1 MAAQES
7 TIMNFAQRLAGTGTV
22 VGVSQKDIMA
32 LSGAMASVGINAESG
47 GSSMSKVLTKM
58 NNAVKD
64 GGEKLQGFA
73 SVAGVSGKE
82 FAETWKKDPYA
93 AVQQFEKGLANQNK
107 EGKNV
112 KQMLKEL
119 GITELRETDTVLRLA
134 NGNKQLDLA
143 RQNANKGY
151 KEGNALS
158 QEAETKYKTL
168 GNQLKLFMN
177 HIRDL
182 GISIG
187 STLAPAMIAIM
198 KVLTPVIDALAKA
211 PGPVKAFVVALA
223 LIPIAAV
230 PVLASLAAI
239 TGGMTMMSNAM
250 ATASMAAGKNS
261 KALKLYSITMGLLTK
276 PISTTKRGLT
286 SLAATLRGTSKTA
299 TASSKSMQAAG
310 VATAASGKGATKAG
324 GMFSKLGKVFKFLLP
339 IGGLL
344 TGVLEVIGAA
354 IAAISLP
361 VTAVIAVIGALVA
374 AFVVAYKKVGWFRD
388 GVNGLIYTF
397 KVFGGG
403 ISGTVVN
410 GVKSIGKWFAWL
422 GKLAGGKAKEGITK
436 WYKALPND
444 DLVKKTA
451 GGLKSIGNGFK
462 NVMKTLGSATDKA
475 SDKQNVL
482 GKGISKSTKQ
492 ALGKYVKY
500 SQDITKVMA
509 QIKNNN
515 GKMTEEMRKQLVSA
529 NEKAGNEAVSKVKSR
544 NKRIK
549 KELDSMLKDSK
560 AFTQSE
566 KDDMIAKNDEAS
578 NKKVKKLEDLN
589 AEIAQLE
596 EKQFSD
602 GKLTDK
608 EAKLLKSKMDE
619 RNKLTTQYLS
629 QGQKEQ
635 RAILSRLDANESPIS
650 VGEASKAIKESIKAR
665 NKALKEA
672 QKTRTSDT
680 IEADDL
686 FASGA
691 ISKKQHD
698 KRIKEIEKNYQDA
711 KDTANNKAKDVKKS
725 IQKNNK
731 DIDTEMDMST
741 GKVYTGAQKWWNQFA
756 SGFGTAMKNA
766 WSKMSSNAGKFG
778 KNFVD
783 GMMNIGAWFASVK
796 QKANSFW
803 AGFGQA
809 VMGGLSTAGGWIGS
823 QSKQFADTFV
833 NGLMNVG
840 QWIASVKQ
848 KANSFWSGFGS
859 ALSSTAGNVGQW
871 FVGIGGKIWGGIV
884 QGWNTAL
891 TTTGNLWN
899 SLISY
904 LGPAW
909 ETTKQ
914 WFIAKGGS
922 IWTNIKTGWN
932 QFISTGGNLWNSLIS
947 VLASAWAT
955 TVAWFRAKG
964 SAFGT
969 AVATGW
975 KATVGVVASVFSSI
989 WNTVKVI
996 WAGIWGTIKYWTGVI
1011 VGGVI
1016 SKWNSI
1022 KSGTSSIFGGIWTY
1036 IKGVWAGIKG
1046 TIVYWTGAIWNRV
1059 KGVWG
1064 WIKGNTVTSFT
1075 FVWNKIKGIWK
1086 GIKGTIV
1093 YWTGAIWN
1101 RIKAVWGWIKKNT
1114 STVFNAVWGTI
1125 KRIWKGIKGTIAY
1138 WTGSIWN
1145 KIKSVWG
1152 TIRKHTSNVFNSI
1165 WNTLKRIWKG
1175 IKNTTAYWVGAL
1187 WNKVRDT
1194 WNTLKKRTSSIY
1206 SSIKSI
1212 IVNAWK
1218 YVKSHSVD
1226 LITGMWSKISGVFN
1240 NMKKGVKSFAG
1251 KIKSHIDDM
1260 VGGIKTGLNAL
1271 IKGVNWVAG
1280 KLGVESKIPKLHTGT
1295 EHTNTTSNIVKNGA
1309 ISTPTLATVND
1320 KGRGNGSGPNGHQEV
1335 IQKADGSMYAPK
1347 GRDVTVPLD
1356 KGDIVHNGKSVQKAQ
1371 RKGLLPKFARGT
1383 GGNTDVAK
1391 EMLKASKKKKHKHEP
1406 SFDAGAMMGR
1416 PGQGGAKEILDGV
1429 ANAIKSG
1436 GKKVKDS
1443 VEKGAA
1449 KGAEVLSNT
1458 KNALGAAGNWAK
1470 DKAGDLLD
1478 YVTNPGKLVDK
1489 VLKEFGV
1496 DFGMVKGE
1504 IPKNLWGGMWKMLK
1518 GAVNTLFSDWLDDAS
1533 AGEGDGSFIKY
1544 LDNITTP
1551 YSPNGPPKGYPF
1563 SWAHPGIDLPYHNE
1577 KVQTPLGGT
1586 IKTGEMP
1593 NGFGH
1598 YLRVMAK
1605 PYDAYFGHLSKW
1617 LVKDG
1622 QKVKPGDT
1630 IAISGST
1637 GASTGP
1643 HLHYEMN
1650 KHGYAANTGHSIDP
1664 VKWLKSHQGGGKS
1677 KKASAWAGDIKRA
1690 AKQMKVTLKG
1700 NDLQNII
1707 SLINA
1712 ESSGNAG
1719 AVQSGVDDVNSRN
1732 GNPAQGLLQYIPQT
1746 FRNYAVK
1753 GHTNIKSGYDQL
1765 LAFFN
1770 NKYWRSQFNPNGGW
1784 SPSGPRRFARGGFVD
1799 KHQMIEISEGNR
1811 AEMVL
1816 PLTNKTRAMQLIE
1829 QAKSYMGVKDDT
1841 TTSTTSSSNQN
1852 DVIAGLMAQ
1861 NNKLLELLIQTVADK
1876 QLVVDGDSITG
1887 VINNKQ
1893 GQQYNRQ
1900 SYYKGKKNK

>member
-1 MAAQES
+1 
-7 TIMNFAQRLAGTGTV
+7 MNFSQRLSGTGTT
-22 VGVSQKDIMA
+22 VGMAEKDIVA
-32 LSGAMASVGINAESG
+32 LGAAMAGVGINAEAG
-47 GSSMSKVLTKM
+47 GSAMSKVMSKINT
-58 NNAVKD
+58 AVMD

-73 SVAGVSGKE
+73 KVSNMSGQD
-82 FAETWKKDPYA
+82 FAKLWKSDPYA
-93 AVQQFEKGLANQNK
+93 AIQQFEKGIKKTNDSGQNYK
-107 EGKNV
+107 ET
-112 KQMLKEL
+112 LKSL

-134 NGNKQLDLA
+134 NGNKQLGDA
-143 RQNANKGY
+143 RKYADEGWKKGT
-151 KEGNALS
+151 ALS

-168 GNQLKLFMN
+168 GNQLKIFMN
-177 HIRDL
+177 HIRAL
-182 GISIG
+182 GIEIG

-198 KVLTPVIDALAKA
+198 KILTPVIDALAKA
-211 PGPVKAFVVALA
+211 PGPVKAFIVALA
-223 LIPIAAV
+223 LIPVAAV

-250 ATASMAAGKNS
+250 ATASMTAGKNS

-339 IGGLL
+339 VGGIL

-354 IAAISLP
+354 LAALSAP
-361 VTAVIAVIGALVA
+361 VLAVIAVIGSLVA
-374 AFVVAYKKVGWFRD
+374 IFVVAYKKVDWFRD
-388 GVNGLIYTF
+388 GVNGLLYVF
-397 KVFGGG
+397 KVFGGNIIG
-403 ISGTVVN
+403 GAINMIKGFGSAVAGVAKSVGGWVVGKFKSMWKAVAGTAY
-410 GVKSIGKWFAWL
+410 GKTVKSNF
-422 GKLAGGKAKEGITK
+422 E
-436 WYKALPND
+436 
-444 DLVKKTA
+444 
-451 GGLKSIGNGFK
+451 SFK
-462 NVMKTLGSATDKA
+462 QGMRTLGTA
-475 SDKQNVL
+475 SDKTNKQVSVL
-482 GKGISKSTKQ
+482 GKGVSKGTKD
-492 ALGKYVKY
+492 ALSKYVKY
-500 SQDITKVMA
+500 SQDSTKVMA
-509 QIKNNN
+509 
-515 GKMTEEMRKQLVSA
+515 EMRLNQGKESKKLQ
-529 NEKAGNEAVSKVKSR
+529 NELKTNSEAAGNELVEQLKKR
-544 NKRIK
+544 NKNNVKQLQKMLSDTKVYTGKEAEEIVNRAK
-549 KELDSMLKDSK
+549 KSGAE
-560 AFTQSE
+560 
-566 KDDMIAKNDEAS
+566 
-578 NKKVKKLEDLN
+578 KVKKTEELN
-589 AEIAQLE
+589 KEIAALE
-596 EKQFSD
+596 EKALAD
-602 GKLTDK
+602 GKLSEK
-608 EAKLLKSKMDE
+608 ERKAIQKKYSE
-619 RNKLTTQYLS
+619 RNKIATDELTK
-629 QGQKEQ
+629 GQKEQ
-635 RAILSRLDANESPIS
+635 RAIMSRLENNVGAINTKEAQDAIKDIIS
-650 VGEASKAIKESIKAR
+650 AQNKAIKEAKSKRDKLI
-665 NKALKEA
+665 
-672 QKTRTSDT
+672 T
-680 IEADDL
+680 EADDAL
-686 FASGA
+686 ANGT
-691 ISKKQHD
+691 ITQKEHD
-698 KRIKEIEKNYQDA
+698 KIVKKVNARYKTETDAAVKEG
-711 KDTANNKAKDVKKS
+711 NKAKKTIEKKS
-725 IQKNNK
+725 PGIENAIN
-731 DIDTEMDMST
+731 MDN
-741 GKVYTGAQKWWNQFA
+741 GKAYSNAQKWWNQFT
-756 SGFGTAMKNA
+756 SGFNSSMSQA
-766 WSKMSSNAGKFG
+766 WSKMKVNAGKFG

-783 GMMNIGAWFASVK
+783 GMMDIGAWFASVK

-833 NGLMNVG
+833 NGLTNVG

-848 KANSFWSGFGS
+848 KANSFWSGFGT
-859 ALSSTAGNVGQW
+859 ALSSSAGNVGQW
-871 FVGIGGKIWGGIV
+871 FVGIGGKIWGGVV

-891 TTTGNLWN
+891 TTSGNLWT
-899 SLISY
+899 SLINF
-904 LGPAW
+904 LG
-909 ETTKQ
+909 TT
-914 WFIAKGGS
+914 WGTIA
-922 IWTNIKTGWN
+922 
-932 QFISTGGNLWNSLIS
+932 
-947 VLASAWAT
+947 
-955 TVAWFRAKG
+955 AWFRTKG

-1093 YWTGAIWN
+1093 YWTGAVWNRIKAVWGWIKSNTASSFTYVWNKIKSVWKGIKGTIVYWSGAIWN

-1138 WTGSIWN
+1138 WTSSIWN

-1194 WNTLKKRTSSIY
+1194 WNTIKKRTSSIY
-1206 SSIKSI
+1206 GSIKSI

-1226 LITGMWSKISGVFN
+1226 LITGMWSKISGVFK
-1240 NMKKGVKSFAG
+1240 NMKNGVKSFAG
-1251 KIKSHIDDM
+1251 KIKGHINDM
-1260 VGGIKTGLNAL
+1260 VGGIKSGLNSL

-1280 KLGVESKIPKLHTGT
+1280 KLGIESKIPKLHTGT

-1391 EMLKASKKKKHKHEP
+1391 AMLKSSKKKKHKHEP

-1416 PGQGGAKEILDGV
+1416 PGQGGAKEILDTITG
-1429 ANAIKSG
+1429 AAKSG
-1436 GKKVKDS
+1436 GKKIKDS
-1443 VEKGAA
+1443 IVKGAA
-1449 KGAEVLSNT
+1449 KGGEALSNT

-1470 DKAGDLLD
+1470 EKAGDLLD
-1478 YVTNPGKLVDK
+1478 YVSNPGKLVDK

-1496 DFGMVKGE
+1496 DFSMVKGE
-1504 IPKNLWGGMWKMLK
+1504 IPKTLWGGMWKRLK
-1518 GAVNTLFSDWLDDAS
+1518 GGVSSLFSSWLDDAS

-1577 KVQTPLGGT
+1577 VVQTPLGGT

-1622 QKVKPGDT
+1622 QKVKPGDK

-1643 HLHYEMN
+1643 HLHFELN
-1650 KHGYAANTGHSIDP
+1650 KHGHAANTGYSIDP
-1664 VKWLKSHQGGGKS
+1664 VKWLKEHSGGGKKSAS
-1677 KKASAWAGDIKRA
+1677 KWKDDIKRA
-1690 AKQMKVTLKG
+1690 AKQMKVSISSSQVDGIASMIQHESGGDAGVTQSTALKDG
-1700 NDLQNII
+1700 N
-1707 SLINA
+1707 
-1712 ESSGNAG
+1712 SGANLAK
-1719 AVQSGVDDVNSRN
+1719 
-1732 GNPAQGLLQYIPQT
+1732 GLLQFVPST
-1746 FRNYAVK
+1746 FKAFAVK
-1753 GHTNIKSGYDQL
+1753 GHKNIWSGYDQL

-1770 NKYWRSQFNPNGGW
+1770 NSNWANDYSPGGGW
-1784 SPSGPRRFARGGFVD
+1784 GPRGHRRFAHGGFVD
-1799 KHQMIEISEGNR
+1799 KHQMVEISEGNR

-1876 QLVVDGDSITG
+1876 QLVVDGDSMTG